1 MIRLILPLILL
12 LFLTNCSVDI
22 KNVFLENKKDSKI
35 TKKISDIRFDYDLS
49 INQFKKNAIEYG
61 KLSNFPKLDK

>member
-1 MIRLILPLILL
+1 VIRLILPLILL